1 LAESV
6 RASVTKAVENK
17 PQSTVEK
24 WKGVI
29 ESYDREFKK
38 WDARTDKLLK
48 KYRDENRISRDNN
61 ARFNILWANV
71 NTLVPAVFAKLPK
84 PDVSRR
90 FRDSDPDGRVAA
102 LILERGLEYETEHY
116 PDYYATMRQCVYDR
130 FLGGRGTAW
139 VRYEPHMRAAA
150 KAQPVDGEEVTDD
163 IDEPGEELD
172 YECAPVDYVH
182 WKDFGHTVARTW
194 EEVSQVWRW
203 VYMKMPAKVER
214 FGEELAAKIP
224 KDAPPKEGRN
234 KQDMGADPEQEDG
247 SFICELWDKDTKK
260 AYWFSKSY
268 PDILDEKDD
277 PLGLEEFFPCP
288 KPLFSTLT
296 NESLVP
302 VPDFTMYQDQ
312 ARELDTLCD
321 RIDGLINALQV
332 KGVYDAAEPALARIF
347 TEGQN
352 GNLIPVKN
360 WAAFA
365 EKNGLAGAIDIVD
378 LKPIYE
384 ALKAAYEAMAQV
396 LNQIYDLTG
405 LSDIIRGQSEAN
417 ETATAQKIKGQYAS
431 LRLKFLQFDVARF
444 ASELLQL
451 KAQVICGQFEPKT
464 IALISGVSQLADV
477 DKPRAPAAMALL
489 IGPER
494 MIDPNADAGENPMRA
509 FRIEVNADTMVQMD
523 EDAEKQARIEFIT
536 AQGTFMKKALPMAQA
551 SPQVLPLIGALWK
564 FSVGAFKVGKALEGE
579 FDAVIDAAKQEA
591 MKPQPPKPDPEMAR
605 VQAQAQADQMRSQN
619 EQQNNA
625 AKLQFEQQ
633 KSQMQAA
640 LDTRLKELELT
651 FEKWKVEYEGRIK
664 LEIAEIAAKGTLQ
677 AAQMSAAASGADL
690 ELDGE
695 VKGKVKDGPMA
706 KAAQQVSENAQ
717 KVADMHGELKGALD
731 AHRQMLEG
739 QAQKQ
744 AAPQERMITMP
755 SGRKYIR
762 RDNGNQTQ
770 ILPVQ

>member
-1 LAESV
+1 MAESV
-6 RASVTKAVENK
+6 RVSVTKAVEGK
-17 PQSTVEK
+17 TQSTVEK

-29 ESYDREFKK
+29 ASYDREFKR

-150 KAQPVDGEEVTDD
+150 KKQPTDGAEVTDD
-163 IDEPGEELD
+163 VDEPGEELD
-172 YECAPVDYVH
+172 YECAPADYVH

-214 FGEELAAKIP
+214 FGEKLAKLIP

-234 KQDMGADPEQEDG
+234 KQDMGADSEQEDG
-247 SFICELWDKDTKK
+247 SFICELWDKDTKR

-268 PDILDEKDD
+268 PDILDEKVD

-288 KPLFSTLT
+288 KPLYATLT
-296 NESLVP
+296 NETLVP
-302 VPDFTMYQDQ
+302 IPDFTMYQDQ

-332 KGVYDAAEPALARIF
+332 KGVYDSAAPELARIF

-365 EKNGLAGAIDIVD
+365 EKNGLDGSIDIVD

-464 IALISGVSQLADV
+464 IAVMAGVDQLADA
-477 DKPRAPAAMALL
+477 DKPRVPAAMALL

-494 MIDPNADAGENPMRA
+494 IENPDADAGENPMRA

-536 AQGTFMKKALPMAQA
+536 AQGTFMEKALPLVQA
-551 SPQVLPLIGALWK
+551 SPVIAPLIGALWK
-564 FSVGAFKVGKALEGE
+564 FSVGAFKVGKTLEGE
-579 FDAVIDAAKQEA
+579 FDAVIQKAKEEAAK
-591 MKPQPPKPDPEMAR
+591 PQQPKPDPEMAR
-605 VQAQAQADQMRSQN
+605 VQAQAQADQQRATN
-619 EQQNNA
+619 ERESNA

-633 KSQMQAA
+633 KAQMQGV
-640 LDTRLKELELT
+640 LEKTLEELRLT

-677 AAQMSAAASGADL
+677 AAQMSAAAAGADL

-706 KAAQQVSENAQ
+706 KAAQQVSEHAQ
-717 KVADMHGELKGALD
+717 RVADMHGELKGALD
-731 AHRQMLEG
+731 SHRQMLEG
-739 QAQKQ
+739 HAQQQ
-744 AAPQERMITMP
+744 AAPQERTITMP

-762 RDNGNQTQ
+762 RDHGNQTQ
-770 ILPVQ
+770 IMPVQ

>member
-1 LAESV
+1 MAESV
-6 RASVTKAVENK
+6 RQSVTKAVEGK
-17 PQSTVEK
+17 TQSTVEK

-29 ESYDREFKK
+29 ASYDREFKR

-150 KAQPVDGEEVTDD
+150 KGQPTDGVEVTDD
-163 IDEPGEELD
+163 IDKPGEELD
-172 YECAPVDYVH
+172 YECAPADYVH

-214 FGEELAAKIP
+214 FGEKLAKLIP

-234 KQDMGADPEQEDG
+234 KQDMGADSEQEDG
-247 SFICELWDKDTKK
+247 SFICELWDKDTKR

-288 KPLFSTLT
+288 KPLYATLT
-296 NESLVP
+296 NETLVP

-352 GNLIPVKN
+352 GNLLPVKN
-360 WAAFA
+360 WAQFA
-365 EKNGLAGAIDIVD
+365 EKSGLAGSIDIVD

-464 IALISGVSQLADV
+464 IELIGGVNQLADV
-477 DKPRAPAAMALL
+477 DKPRVPAAMALL

-494 MIDPNADAGENPMRA
+494 MTNPDADAGENPMRA

-536 AQGTFMKKALPMAQA
+536 AQGTFMEKALPMAQA
-551 SPQVLPLIGALWK
+551 SPEVLPLIGALWK
-564 FSVGAFKVGKALEGE
+564 FSVGAFKIGKTLEGE
-579 FDAVIDAAKQEA
+579 FDAVIDKAKQEA
-591 MKPQPPKPDPEMAR
+591 LKPRQPKPDPEMAR
-605 VQAQAQADQMRSQN
+605 VQAQAQADQQRATN
-619 EQQNNA
+619 ERESNA

-633 KSQMQAA
+633 KAQMQGM
-640 LDTRLKELELT
+640 LDKTLKELELT
-651 FEKWKVEYEGRIK
+651 FEKWKVEFEGRIE
-664 LEIAEIAAKGTLQ
+664 LERAEIAAKGTLQ
-677 AAQMSAAASGADL
+677 AAQMSAAAAGADVSV
-690 ELDGE
+690 DGE
-695 VKGKVKDGPMA
+695 AQGRVKPGPMA
-706 KAAQQVSENAQ
+706 QAAEQVSTHAKEM
-717 KVADMHGELKGALD
+717 ADMHGAIKETLAAHQQALADHEAKKG
-731 AHRQMLEG
+731 
-739 QAQKQ
+739 
-744 AAPQERMITMP
+744 APQERVITMP